1 MRIPA
6 NEGYLSLNLAMAVQ
20 IMAYEIF
27 CAGGTGARRAKPRA
41 VPLAAAADL
50 ALLYEHWA
58 AVLEEVDFRDRTDSG
73 THLMA
78 RLRRLLQRAEPDE
91 NEVNILRGF
100 LTAVQKRRRPAG
112 TRS

>member
-1 MRIPA
+1 
-6 NEGYLSLNLAMAVQ
+6 
-20 IMAYEIF
+20 MAYELF
-27 CAGGTGARRAKPRA
+27 LARDASARDETRT
-41 VPLAAAADL
+41 VPLASAAQL

-58 AVLEEVDFRDRTDSG
+58 AVLEEVDFRDRTESG

-78 RLRRLLQRAEPDE
+78 RLRRLLQRAEPDV

-112 TRS
+112 TRN